1 MTTIRVL
8 VIEDHPVV
16 RQGLMALLSNAPDI
30 EIVGSAA
37 DGVAAMEIFKS
48 VRPDVTLMDLQM
60 PRLGGVEAIQ
70 RIRNQWPDARIIVLT
85 TFDGDEDI
93 YRAMQAGAKAYLL
106 KGMEVEELLTAIRAV
121 HAGHAR
127 VPSSIAEKLAQRV
140 ASQDLTA
147 REVEVLERIL
157 AGRANKEIANDLNIS
172 EATVKSHVNSLLSK
186 LGVDDRTHAAM
197 VALQRGIVHLP

>member
-1 MTTIRVL
+1 MATIRVL
-8 VIEDHPVV
+8 IIEDHPVV
-16 RQGLMALLSNAPDI
+16 RQGLVALLSNAPDI
-30 EIVGSAA
+30 EVVGSAA

-60 PRLGGVEAIQ
+60 PRRGGVEAIQ
-70 RIRNQWPDARIIVLT
+70 RIRSQWPDARIIVLT

>member
-1 MTTIRVL
+1 MATIRVL
-8 VIEDHPVV
+8 IIEDHPVV
-16 RQGLMALLSNAPDI
+16 RQGLVALLSNAPDI
-30 EIVGSAA
+30 EVVGSAA

-70 RIRNQWPDARIIVLT
+70 RIRSQWPDARIIVLT

-106 KGMEVEELLTAIRAV
+106 KGMEVEELLAAIRAV

>member
-16 RQGLMALLSNAPDI
+16 RQGLVALLSNAPDI

-37 DGVAAMEIFKS
+37 DGLEGIEVFRS
-48 VRPDVTLMDLQM
+48 VRPDVTLIDLQM

-70 RIRNQWPDARIIVLT
+70 RMRHEWPDARFIVLT

-106 KGMEVEELLTAIRAV
+106 KGMEVDELLRAIRTV
-121 HAGHAR
+121 HAGRAS

-140 ASQDLTA
+140 GSQDLTT
-147 REVEVLERIL
+147 RELEVLKRIV

-172 EATVKSHVNSLLSK
+172 EATVKSHVNSLLGK
-186 LGVDDRTHAAM
+186 LGVDDRTHAA
-197 VALQRGIVHLP
+197 VIALQRGIVHLP

>member
-1 MTTIRVL
+1 MTTIRVI

-16 RQGLMALLSNAPDI
+16 RQGLVALLSNAPDI
-30 EIVGSAA
+30 EVVGSAS
-37 DGVAAMEIFKS
+37 DGLEGIQVFRS
-48 VRPDVTLMDLQM
+48 VRPDVTLIDLQM
-60 PRLGGVEAIQ
+60 PRLGGVGAIQ
-70 RIRNQWPDARIIVLT
+70 QMRKDWPDARFIVLT

-106 KGMEVEELLTAIRAV
+106 KGMEVEELLMAIRTV
-121 HAGHAR
+121 HAGRAS

-140 ASQDLTA
+140 GAQDLTA
-147 REVEVLERIL
+147 REVEVLGRIV

-172 EATVKSHVNSLLSK
+172 EATVKSHVNSLLGK
-186 LGVDDRTHAAM
+186 LGVDDRTHAAV

>member
-1 MTTIRVL
+1 MATIRVL
-8 VIEDHPVV
+8 IIEDHPVV
-16 RQGLMALLSNAPDI
+16 RQGLVALLSNAPDI
-30 EIVGSAA
+30 EVVGSAA

-70 RIRNQWPDARIIVLT
+70 RIRSQWPDARIIVLT

-106 KGMEVEELLTAIRAV
+106 KGMEVEELLAAIRAV

-157 AGRANKEIANDLNIS
+157 AGRANKEIATDLNIS

>member
-1 MTTIRVL
+1 MTTIRVV

-16 RQGLMALLSNAPDI
+16 RQGLVALLSNAPDI
-30 EIVGSAA
+30 EVVGSAS
-37 DGVAAMEIFKS
+37 DGLEGIQVFRS
-48 VRPDVTLMDLQM
+48 VRPDVTLIDLQM
-60 PRLGGVEAIQ
+60 PRLGGVGAIQ
-70 RIRNQWPDARIIVLT
+70 QMRKDWPDARFIVLT

-106 KGMEVEELLTAIRAV
+106 KGMEVEELLMAIRTV
-121 HAGHAR
+121 HAGRAS

-140 ASQDLTA
+140 GAQDLTA
-147 REVEVLERIL
+147 REVEVLGRIV

-172 EATVKSHVNSLLSK
+172 EATVKSHVNSLLGK
-186 LGVDDRTHAAM
+186 LGVDDRTHAAV